1 MDGGIGGGVEG
12 SCSMSWCPSFCC
24 VLADANITWRRLLCQ
39 AVYAVYAEVTS
50 NFWCD
55 SSS

>member
-39 AVYAVYAEVTS
+39 AVYAVFAEMTS